1 MLTSLF
7 KFILVAISVSVVSL
21 VSAIPTTTDTD
32 FPEVIPG
39 PGLPSLASLGLTSE
53 ELYRRIPTP
62 GTTSF
67 LLLTARMNSAAPE
80 EMKRLQPLF
89 TLECG
94 EVPPA
99 CPVANAVAC
108 FNFLNALGTT
118 ACTVNGENVTFC
130 TSGSCHWFGSNISGG
145 PSASSFCRDVA
156 TGGNAVINTC
166 QGNGFVDGANAANG
180 NGNLIVTISA
190 ES

>member
-7 KFILVAISVSVVSL
+7 KYILVAISVSVVSI
-21 VSAIPTTTDTD
+21 VSAIPTVTDSD

-53 ELYRRIPTP
+53 ELYKRVPT
-62 GTTSF
+62 
-67 LLLTARMNSAAPE
+67 PE

-145 PSASSFCRDVA
+145 SSASSFCRDVA

-166 QGNGFVDGANAANG
+166 QGNGFVDGANAASG

>member
-1 MLTSLF
+1 MSFRTTSLRLF
-7 KFILVAISVSVVSL
+7 ALAACAATLANAV
-21 VSAIPTTTDTD
+21 PTGPDV
-32 FPEVIPG
+32 PEVIPG
-39 PGLPSLASLGLTSE
+39 PGLPSLASLGLTSA
-53 ELYRRIPTP
+53 ELYSRAPTP
-62 GTTSF
+62 EQLATF
-67 LLLTARMNSAAPE
+67 ERRFNLMCA
-80 EMKRLQPLF
+80 
-89 TLECG
+89 

-99 CPVANAVAC
+99 CSVADAVAC
-108 FNFLNALGTT
+108 LNFLSALGTT

-130 TSGSCHWFGSNISGG
+130 TAGSCHWFGSNISGG
-145 PSASSFCRDVA
+145 SSASSFCSDVA